1 MIINKMKNHII
12 ISLLILS
19 VGCSTFQKEYD
30 INNITERNGVYVKK
44 FSDEKV
50 NGKVFQMVDDM
61 KVPLGKMKNGK
72 KDGLWTGW
80 DDNGQKKSEGTFKD
94 GKWDGLWTLWY
105 DNGQKMYNGTFK
117 NGELLSYIAYLENG
131 TIGWDTEKINVIDT
145 IKYDWVCGGVQ
156 RRWLSD

>member
-1 MIINKMKNHII
+1 MKNHII

-19 VGCSTFQKEYD
+19 VGCSTFQKEFD

-72 KDGLWTGW
+72 KEGKWTFW
-80 DDNGQKKSEGTFKD
+80 WKNGQKGYEGT
-94 GKWDGLWTLWY
+94 W
-105 DNGQKMYNGTFK
+105 K
-117 NGELLSYIAYLENG
+117 NGKEISLKKWNEDGSVKE
-131 TIGWDTEKINVIDT
+131 
-145 IKYDWVCGGVQ
+145 
-156 RRWLSD
+156 